1 VEHLGLLRAAAG
13 GTVFIEEISELSL
26 DTQAGLLRAITEQT
40 IRPVGAMK
48 EATVNVRFIASIGCD
63 CEEAI
68 GDGRLSPELHRLSQ
82 GSVFRVPALRDR
94 IEDIPLLIQHFID
107 LFNERLIPPILVI
120 GIADDALAAMVRYSW
135 PGNIRELRAA
145 VESAFALSTS
155 PVIQLADLPGK
166 ISGLR
171 GSSERLP
178 KVALGS
184 FADAERDLMQRA
196 LEISGGDKSHTAKLL
211 KITRKTLDAT
221 MAKYGF

>member
-1 VEHLGLLRAAAG
+1 
-13 GTVFIEEISELSL
+13 
-26 DTQAGLLRAITEQT
+26 
-40 IRPVGAMK
+40 
-48 EATVNVRFIASIGCD
+48 
-63 CEEAI
+63 
-68 GDGRLSPELHRLSQ
+68 
-82 GSVFRVPALRDR
+82 
-94 IEDIPLLIQHFID
+94 
-107 LFNERLIPPILVI
+107 
-120 GIADDALAAMVRYSW
+120 MVRYSW

-196 LEISGGDKSHTAKLL
+196 LEISGGDKSRTAKLL